1 MLISF
6 QYWRYFYWITAFSA
20 FCVTVGLHLWEEFLK
35 EKYRPQRVVIFAV
48 WAVFGFVP
56 TFHWFFLYGGW
67 SHPWVKVSIAA
78 LFPNITGYLY
88 IDSHKAFE
96 RLRST
101 QVSIV
106 KWAIIRVLV

>member
-1 MLISF
+1 LKSF
-6 QYWRYFYWITAFSA
+6 PSKQYWRYFYWITAFSA

-67 SHPWVKVSIAA
+67 SHPWVKVSGHNSS
-78 LFPNITGYLY
+78 P
-88 IDSHKAFE
+88 
-96 RLRST
+96 
-101 QVSIV
+101 
-106 KWAIIRVLV
+106 